1 MKMRRLLFLAV
12 MVAALLPLAAWA
24 ADGEA
29 RAAAAPDAR
38 ATGGEG
44 TPKTPDSTAAAPH
57 APTLDLQAALGLPP
71 EPAPQ
76 SCQTVCGSFH
86 GEESEC
92 TDVGCY
98 AIGCGYPVGYDR
110 ASCTCYCSFCF

>member
-1 MKMRRLLFLAV
+1 MNKRILLALAV
-12 MVAALLPLAAWA
+12 LLAALLPMAAWA
-24 ADGEA
+24 ADGN
-29 RAAAAPDAR
+29 AAAPVAPEVRVTD
-38 ATGGEG
+38 GEEAPE
-44 TPKTPDSTAAAPH
+44 TSVSAAAPG
-57 APTLDLQAALGLPP
+57 APKLDLEAALGLPP
-71 EPAPQ
+71 EPVAQ

-110 ASCTCYCSFCF
+110 PSCTCYCSFCF